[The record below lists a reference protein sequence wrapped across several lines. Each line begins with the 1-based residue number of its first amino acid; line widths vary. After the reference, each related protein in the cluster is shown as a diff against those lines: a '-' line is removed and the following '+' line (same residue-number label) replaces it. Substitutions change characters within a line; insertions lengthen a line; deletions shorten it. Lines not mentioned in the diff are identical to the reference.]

1 MEILRIH
8 LANLTLSEDVKL
20 EEIAALTPGF
30 TGADLAN
37 LANEAAVLAT
47 RRGAAAI
54 AEADFTGA
62 VERIIAGLEKKSRIL
77 IPKERRIVAYHEMGH
92 ALVALAIPGT
102 DPVQKVS
109 IIPRGIGALGY
120 TLQRPTD
127 DRFLM
132 GRQELEDK
140 MAVLFGG
147 RAAEMLLGD
156 DVSTGASDDLAKA
169 TDIARGMVLR
179 FGMDEKLGP
188 VAWDTE
194 QGQFLGQ
201 QGSFWQQRRFS
212 DQTAHEIDVAVRMRL
227 EAARARAVG
236 ILQANRSALDE
247 GAAALLAHELLEADE
262 LPKVVVE
269 VAKAAE

>member
-1 MEILRIH
+1 M
-8 LANLTLSEDVKL
+8 
-20 EEIAALTPGF
+20 
-30 TGADLAN
+30 
-37 LANEAAVLAT
+37 NEAALLAA

-92 ALVALAIPGT
+92 ALVALAIPGS

-201 QGSFWQQRRFS
+201 PGVVLAAAAVLRPDGARDRCGGAGAAGGGAGRGRWGSCRRTGQRW
-212 DQTAHEIDVAVRMRL
+212 T
-227 EAARARAVG
+227 RARRRCWRMSRWRRTSCRRWWWRWPRRRSEGLRQKAG
-236 ILQANRSALDE
+236 QA
-247 GAAALLAHELLEADE
+247 G
-262 LPKVVVE
+262 P
-269 VAKAAE
+269 